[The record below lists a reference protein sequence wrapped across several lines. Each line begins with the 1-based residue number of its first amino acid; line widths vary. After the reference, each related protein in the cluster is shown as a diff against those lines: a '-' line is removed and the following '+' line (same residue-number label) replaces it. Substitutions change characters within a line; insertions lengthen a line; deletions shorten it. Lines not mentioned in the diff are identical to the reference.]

1 MGRVSLSL
9 SDLSLWNLEVMERLM
24 AQSVTSERTL
34 FGHPVGLFLLF
45 FAELW
50 ERFSYYG
57 MRALLVFYMTK
68 DFLAYD
74 DDTAYGVYG
83 AYTALVYAT
92 PFIGGMLADK
102 FLGSRLCVVIGGILM
117 ALGHLAMTIENR
129 TAFFVALS
137 LLIVGNGFFKPNIST
152 IVGSLYP
159 AGSKLRD
166 GGFTIFYIGINL
178 GAAMSPLLCGYV
190 GETYGWHYGF
200 GLATIGMMVGLAT
213 FVMPNIVSQLLIAAA
228 AIAAAL
234 SLFVFHPNNA
244 IAIGMN
250 VFVGIALLAAASIA
264 VIALSRGGLDRTA
277 GLSSHGPT
285 SMAMLLK
292 VLLGIVVALPVISLL
307 VSGFSIL
314 SPTGEQ
320 VRVIQEETIKSISAS
335 GPIMALFGVVLEEI
349 SKPAGLV
356 LMIMG
361 IIALAYIVWAMIPM
375 RTVERHRLY
384 VALILTF
391 FALVFWAFFEQAGSS
406 LNNYTDRNID
416 RVFESKVV
424 TAEQVG
430 STIRLQPTQEQ
441 LGFKNGDELFTL
453 DNLTKLRKDQSDP
466 NFEIDWKV
474 VESNVGMGLADRDL
488 ELPASTFQSVNA
500 IYILL
505 LGLVFTMIW
514 TYLGSRG
521 LEPSTPIKFALG
533 LLQLGLGFGA
543 FWLGAQYCNDRG
555 MVAVVWLLLGYFL
568 HTTGEL
574 CVSPVGLSMIVKLS
588 PKVLVSTMMG
598 MWFLAT
604 AFSQYL
610 AGMIAMLTSV
620 EQQGADGNKSQT
632 IPPPIESVHIYG
644 DLWFK
649 IAVAGIVSAAI
660 CLALSPLLKYWMHE
674 GEDDGA

>member
-1 MGRVSLSL
+1 
-9 SDLSLWNLEVMERLM
+9 M
-24 AQSVTSERTL
+24 AQSVASERTL

-68 DFLAYD
+68 DFLAYN

-102 FLGSRLCVVIGGILM
+102 YLGSRLCVVIGGILM
-117 ALGHLAMTIENR
+117 ALGHLAMTIESR
-129 TAFFVALS
+129 FAFFSALS

-159 AGSKLRD
+159 PGSKLRD

-178 GAAMSPLLCGYV
+178 GAAMSPLLCGYI

-200 GLATIGMMVGLAT
+200 GLATIGMMTGLAT
-213 FVMPNIVSQLLIAAA
+213 FVMPNVISQFLIAAA
-228 AIAAAL
+228 AIATAIA
-234 SLFVFHPNNA
+234 LFVYHPNNA

-250 VFVGIALLAAASIA
+250 VFVGIALLSAAAIA
-264 VIALSRGGLDRTA
+264 VIALSRGGLERTA
-277 GLSSHGPT
+277 GRSSNGT
-285 SMAMLLK
+285 ASLGTLLK
-292 VLLGIVVALPVISLL
+292 VFLGIVVALPVCSLL

-320 VRVIQEETIKSISAS
+320 LQVIDEETIKSISAS
-335 GPIMALFGVVLEEI
+335 GPMMGLVGVVLEEI

-356 LMIMG
+356 LMIIG
-361 IIALAYIVWAMIPM
+361 VVALTYIAWSMIQMPKVP
-375 RTVERHRLY
+375 RQRLY

-391 FALVFWAFFEQAGSS
+391 FGLLFWAFFEQAGSS

-416 RVFESKVV
+416 RVAETKVV

-430 STIRLQPTQEQ
+430 LMIQLQPTQEQ
-441 LGFKNGDELFTL
+441 LGYRNGDELFTL
-453 DNLTKLRKDQSDP
+453 DNLTKLRKEQADP
-466 NFEIDWKV
+466 NFAIDWKV
-474 VESNVGMGLADRDL
+474 VESNVGMGIAERDL

-505 LGLVFTMIW
+505 LGLVFTTLW

-521 LEPSTPIKFALG
+521 LEPSTPFKFSLG

-543 FWLGAQYCNDRG
+543 FWMGAQYCNDRG
-555 MVAVVWLLLGYFL
+555 MVAVVWLLLGYLL

-574 CVSPVGLSMIVKLS
+574 CVSPVALSMIVKLS

-604 AFSQYL
+604 AFAQYL

-620 EQQGADGNKSQT
+620 EPHGADDKAQT

-644 DLWFK
+644 DLYFK
-649 IAVAGIVSAAI
+649 IAIASIVSAVV
-660 CLALSPLLKYWMHE
+660 CLALTPLLKYWMHE
-674 GEDDGA
+674 DVDENVALQSEDNR

>member
-1 MGRVSLSL
+1 MGRVSLCRIGL
-9 SDLSLWNLEVMERLM
+9 FHWILKVMERLM
-24 AQSVTSERTL
+24 AQSVASERTL

-68 DFLAYD
+68 GFLTYS
-74 DDTAYGVYG
+74 DDTAYGIYG

-102 FLGSRLCVVIGGILM
+102 YLGSRLCVIIGGILM
-117 ALGHLAMTIENR
+117 ALGHVAMTIESR
-129 TAFFVALS
+129 FAFFSALS

-159 AGSKLRD
+159 PGSKLRD
-166 GGFTIFYIGINL
+166 AGYTVFYIGINL
-178 GAAMSPLLCGYV
+178 GAAMAPLLCGYI

-200 GLATIGMMVGLAT
+200 GLATFGMMVGLAT
-213 FVMPNIVSQLLIAAA
+213 FVMPNLVSQLLIAAA
-228 AIAAAL
+228 ASASAY
-234 SLFVFHPNNA
+234 SLFKYHPNNS

-250 VFVGIALLAAASIA
+250 VFVGVALLAAAIIA
-264 VIALSRGGLDRTA
+264 VIALSRGGLDATA
-277 GLSSHGPT
+277 GQSSKGKASFGT
-285 SMAMLLK
+285 LLK
-292 VLLGIVVALPVISLL
+292 VFLGIAVALPVCSLF
-307 VSGFSIL
+307 VSGFSL
-314 SPTGEQ
+314 LNPSGEQ
-320 VRVIQEETIKSISAS
+320 VRFIKEETIKSISES
-335 GPIMALFGVVLEEI
+335 GPMMGLVGVVLEEI

-356 LMIMG
+356 LMIIG
-361 IIALAYIVWAMIPM
+361 VLALSYIGWSMTKMTRIP
-375 RTVERHRLY
+375 RQRLY

-391 FALVFWAFFEQAGSS
+391 FGMLFWAFFEQAGSS

-416 RVFESKVV
+416 RVAESTKI

-430 STIRLQPTQEQ
+430 SMMKLQPTQEQ
-441 LGFKNGDELFTL
+441 LGYKNGDELFTL
-453 DNLTKLRKDQSDP
+453 DNLTKLRKDQTDP
-466 NFEIDWKV
+466 NFEIDWKIT
-474 VESNVGMGLADRDL
+474 ESNVGMGIAKRDL

-505 LGLVFTMIW
+505 LGLVFTTLW
-514 TYLGSRG
+514 TYLGTRG
-521 LEPSTPIKFALG
+521 LEPSTPFKFALG

-543 FWLGAQYCNDRG
+543 FWLGAQYSNDRG
-555 MVAVVWLLLGYFL
+555 MVAVVWLLLGYLL

-574 CVSPVGLSMIVKLS
+574 CVSPVALSMIVKLS

-604 AFSQYL
+604 AFAQYL

-620 EQQGADGNKSQT
+620 KHGGDGNASQA
-632 IPPPIESVHIYG
+632 IPAPIETVHIYG
-644 DLWFK
+644 DLYFK
-649 IAVAGIVSAAI
+649 IAVASTVSAGI
-660 CLALSPLLKYWMHE
+660 CFALIPLLKYWMHE
-674 GEDDGA
+674 GEEEGA